1 MRFLIKLYILL
12 ICAAGLSADD
22 WQVDKSANNEV
33 HFYSSTTLLDF
44 EGVTS
49 NIDGYIY
56 WKGFKFFG
64 EDNELYFEVQ
74 LATFNTGIGKRD
86 RDMREDV
93 LETDK
98 YPVAS
103 FNGKFKEV
111 KRSGNKFNVIVSG
124 EMSLHGQK
132 KQMDIDAVITLEKGV
147 MNVTGDFTI
156 LLDDY
161 NIEAPNLLA
170 FIKVSQE
177 IKISLDFNLVE
188 VKK

>member
-1 MRFLIKLYILL
+1 MRVIYKLYFVLVF
-12 ICAAGLSADD
+12 AAGLSADD
-22 WQVDKSANNEV
+22 WQVDKSADNLV

-44 EGVTS
+44 EGTTR

-56 WKGFKFFG
+56 WEGFKFFG
-64 EDNELYFEVQ
+64 DNNEVYFEVQ

-93 LETDK
+93 LETKK

-103 FNGKFKEV
+103 FNGKFTEV
-111 KRSGNKFNVIVSG
+111 KQSGNTFNVVVSG
-124 EMSLHGQK
+124 ELTLHGQSRE
-132 KQMDIDAVITLEKGV
+132 MDITADIVLEEGV
-147 MNVTGDFTI
+147 MNIKSSFNI
-156 LLDDY
+156 LLKDY

-170 FIKVSQE
+170 FIKVAQE